1 MVPGKLTTGTWAMV
15 GGGAVIAAAGVVML
29 VSAQSIKRDVQ
40 NAPTGTLA
48 EIQRLRALE
57 DKGAQ
62 RTLIGNVLLIG
73 GGVALA
79 AGVVRAVIQRKSA
92 TTVTPEAPIVQPVP
106 IEGGAMIM
114 LTVIR

>member
-1 MVPGKLTTGTWAMV
+1 MTPGAD
-15 GGGAVIAAAGVVML
+15 IFAAGGIVML
-29 VSAQSIKRDVQ
+29 ASAQSIKRDVQ
-40 NAPTGTLA
+40 NAPTETIQD
-48 EIQRLRALE
+48 IQRLRALE

-79 AGVVRAVIQRKSA
+79 AGVVRAVLQRKA
-92 TTVTPEAPIVQPVP
+92 TTTAAPEVPIVQPVP
-106 IEGGAMIM
+106 TEGGAMIV